1 MKFSLFSIF
10 FLFSISF
17 SFCQVEILTTENF
30 AENTKS
36 GYWLIKFYADWCPH
50 CKKLNPIFEE
60 AAKKYSGGVTF
71 GSVHCPDEGSVC
83 NKQNIRG
90 YPTVKLYENGIEKT
104 TFNAERT
111 VESFR
116 KFLINEIQPVHQIKS
131 FKDLEKEEVQFL
143 LLIESS
149 NSQKEQLIR
158 NYQNS
163 ALENFHFRK
172 FSIFEYDSSD
182 VLKETDFDAK
192 IIEESIKSGG
202 SLVIF
207 YKDLFETF
215 EEIFYD
221 PGNLEELIDEGL
233 FPPMSELSR
242 SYYQKLKKD
251 KQTFALAI
259 LDRKHEDSELFKE
272 TMITFSQTQKHLN
285 FVWIDWENVENFFLN
300 LPVKKQDLPTI
311 IILTQPDH
319 DLYIQP
325 KDMGIANFFKQFSD
339 GKLKKHQEDIQEKP
353 EVFFSDD
360 PQNSFEF
367 SPFILLIVVGFFVGV
382 GFMAY
387 KLYNRKREERE
398 KFD

>member
-1 MKFSLFSIF
+1 
-10 FLFSISF
+10 
-17 SFCQVEILTTENF
+17 
-30 AENTKS
+30 
-36 GYWLIKFYADWCPH
+36 
-50 CKKLNPIFEE
+50 
-60 AAKKYSGGVTF
+60 
-71 GSVHCPDEGSVC
+71 
-83 NKQNIRG
+83 
-90 YPTVKLYENGIEKT
+90 
-104 TFNAERT
+104 
-111 VESFR
+111 
-116 KFLINEIQPVHQIKS
+116 
-131 FKDLEKEEVQFL
+131 
-143 LLIESS
+143 
-149 NSQKEQLIR
+149 
-158 NYQNS
+158 
-163 ALENFHFRK
+163 
-172 FSIFEYDSSD
+172 
-182 VLKETDFDAK
+182 
-192 IIEESIKSGG
+192 
-202 SLVIF
+202 
-207 YKDLFETF
+207 
-215 EEIFYD
+215 
-221 PGNLEELIDEGL
+221 
-233 FPPMSELSR
+233 MSELNR
-242 SYYQKLKKD
+242 NYYQKLKKD